1 MDYCNVTVIIPALNP
16 DEKLLNVCLEL
27 RDNGFDDIIIVNDG
41 SSAETLKFFPDES
54 KYPFCT
60 VLHHRRNRGKGAAL
74 RTAFRYFIESR
85 KGKDGVVTID
95 CAGHHLTND
104 IIACV
109 KKMTETG
116 KIVLGCRNFSSK
128 KIPLRSRL
136 GNIITRFVFKLFCGI
151 KISDTQ
157 TGLRVIPAKYLTDFI
172 EIKGARYE
180 YETNMHLEMKK
191 RHIDCVE
198 VPIDTVGLK
207 DYSATTR
214 YRPFADSL
222 RIYKLILSFVF
233 SSLLSMLVELVVFY
247 LCIKFLFDGV
257 YEVLLAT
264 AVARVISS
272 VVNFTINRSK
282 VFDSDSNLA
291 RSIFRYIVLAVPL
304 AIASTVSIEGLVW
317 LVKFNAPIA
326 KTLIK
331 CVVDVILF
339 FVSFRI
345 QQNWV
350 FAPKGDKKSADEE
363 EADIPLA
370 ALIPSKKRLTAGKV
384 VLRSLS
390 CIGTA
395 IIYIVAAAYTL
406 LFIVANGP
414 SPTLRDTLVL
424 SAMQASATKWV
435 PGLFL
440 SDQEVQQIVDNSY
453 VETKL
458 TIDKESYFENG
469 DNASDDDEN
478 IDGMKY
484 IIETHD
490 GFKAYILLVKDPSRL
505 YVGASDETYQAEKGV
520 TVFEIAKRDDAIAAI
535 NGGEF
540 EDKNGQGLGNIPI
553 GLTYSNG
560 KCVWDE
566 GGSRTFIGIDN
577 NNRLVVSEGMT
588 KSKADALGIRDGVS
602 FKYGNTLIKSDD
614 DGVHVYYKKR
624 NTGVAQRTAIGQRAD
639 GTFILLVTDGRSA
652 SSIGANYNDVIDI
665 MVAYGA
671 VTAGMLDGGSS
682 TVMYY
687 EDYYTKYNIDVST
700 LDEYQ
705 QKGLTNRYKA
715 FFSPRRIPTY
725 FCVKR

>member
-1 MDYCNVTVIIPALNP
+1 M
-16 DEKLLNVCLEL
+16 
-27 RDNGFDDIIIVNDG
+27 
-41 SSAETLKFFPDES
+41 
-54 KYPFCT
+54 
-60 VLHHRRNRGKGAAL
+60 
-74 RTAFRYFIESR
+74 
-85 KGKDGVVTID
+85 
-95 CAGHHLTND
+95 
-104 IIACV
+104 
-109 KKMTETG
+109 
-116 KIVLGCRNFSSK
+116 
-128 KIPLRSRL
+128 
-136 GNIITRFVFKLFCGI
+136 
-151 KISDTQ
+151 
-157 TGLRVIPAKYLTDFI
+157 
-172 EIKGARYE
+172 
-180 YETNMHLEMKK
+180 
-191 RHIDCVE
+191 
-198 VPIDTVGLK
+198 
-207 DYSATTR
+207 
-214 YRPFADSL
+214 
-222 RIYKLILSFVF
+222 
-233 SSLLSMLVELVVFY
+233 
-247 LCIKFLFDGV
+247 
-257 YEVLLAT
+257 
-264 AVARVISS
+264 
-272 VVNFTINRSK
+272 
-282 VFDSDSNLA
+282 
-291 RSIFRYIVLAVPL
+291 
-304 AIASTVSIEGLVW
+304 
-317 LVKFNAPIA
+317 
-326 KTLIK
+326 
-331 CVVDVILF
+331 
-339 FVSFRI
+339 
-345 QQNWV
+345 
-350 FAPKGDKKSADEE
+350 
-363 EADIPLA
+363 
-370 ALIPSKKRLTAGKV
+370 TAGKV

-490 GFKAYILLVKDPSRL
+490 GFKAYILLVKNPSRL

-665 MVAYGA
+665 AIPFENPEDIINDIVSGIEKDNYYKITDRKLAIKSAIYTARYGDTVLVAGKGHEKYQISG
-671 VTAGMLDGGSS
+671 TQKIYFNEREIIRKLL
-682 TVMYY
+682 
-687 EDYYTKYNIDVST
+687 ED
-700 LDEYQ
+700 
-705 QKGLTNRYKA
+705 KA
-715 FFSPRRIPTY
+715 RF
-725 FCVKR
+725 